1 MSKRY
6 RFRNGKACYKTR
18 EAPFVER
25 ITEISES
32 ACVYLL
38 LKYICKYHDHY
49 LGMHQKEGFRY
60 SIHMPEDEFMSRV
73 NAVFPEIELDP
84 IHTKYIYKTN
94 KETKVSEIRAVM
106 ITLRLKTGTFTPEY
120 KAEKTVL
127 FKLCGLI

>member
-1 MSKRY
+1 MSRKY
-6 RFRNGKACYKTR
+6 KFRDGKAYYETR
-18 EAPFVER
+18 KAPYIER
-25 ITEISES
+25 ITELSES

-60 SIHMPEDEFMSRV
+60 SIRMSENEFMSRV
-73 NAVFPEIELDP
+73 NTIFPEIELDP
-84 IHTKYIYKTN
+84 IHVKYIYGTN
-94 KETKVSEIRAVM
+94 KETKATEIRKIM
-106 ITLRLKTGTFTPEY
+106 ITLKLKDGTFTPEY